1 MASLKD
7 LISLVEIYTTA
18 IELYDTKIISLA
30 ASEYWKKWYK
40 KNKKRFVA
48 LVVEHKRN
56 RRKEFKAIIDSKKD
70 GPCIVCKIKYSPE
83 AMDLC
88 HRDSKDKLF
97 RISDAGK
104 RIYSKDTL
112 LSEIDK
118 CDLYCANC
126 RKIQEL
132 KDIIKSDDKKK
143 KLRLL
148 IDGLKNVPC
157 AECGKTYPSYVMEFH
172 HINGDKAGTIALMIN
187 NTNSKAVLD
196 EVAKTS
202 VLCIN
207 CHRVK
212 SKEQRDNKKVK

>member
-1 MASLKD
+1 MSFSKNLLSL
-7 LISLVEIYTTA
+7 IEIYSSA
-18 IELYDTKIISLA
+18 IELYDNRIISLA
-30 ASEYWKKWYK
+30 GSEYWQKWYK

-48 LVVEHKRN
+48 LVVKHKRN
-56 RRKEFKAIIDSKKD
+56 RRKEFKTIIDAHKD
-70 GPCIVCKIKYSPE
+70 GKCIVCKKQYPPE

-88 HRDSKDKLF
+88 HRDAKDKLF

-104 RIYSKDTL
+104 RIYSKETL
-112 LSEIDK
+112 LKEIEK
-118 CDLYCANC
+118 CDLYCGNC

-148 IDGLKNVPC
+148 VDGLKNIPC
-157 AECGKTYPSYVMEFH
+157 AECGKSYPSYVMEFH
-172 HINGDKAGTIALMIN
+172 HINGDKAGTIAEMIN

-196 EVAKTS
+196 EIAKTE

-207 CHRVK
+207 CHRTK
-212 SKEQRDNKKVK
+212 TRKQREQ